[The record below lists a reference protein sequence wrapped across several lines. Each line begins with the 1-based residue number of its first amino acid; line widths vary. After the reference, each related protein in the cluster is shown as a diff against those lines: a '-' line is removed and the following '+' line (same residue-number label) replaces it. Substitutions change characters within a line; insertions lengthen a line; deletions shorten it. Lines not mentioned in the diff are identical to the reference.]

1 MRMNSNLTSGS
12 SISSGSGTSSRSL
25 RASVRYV
32 MTKNSRCTNRYGPI
46 GKAGLVNG
54 IANARSRT
62 SCSLIFRSS
71 LIVANS
77 SELLRAAEIERA
89 NALQAVRRH
98 EDFRMTETVDGVAVS
113 GQPVL
118 FHRPPGELVV
128 LGAALVF
135 LRAIDQVNNVAD
147 LVVRRGGQH
156 GHLGKAAQLIGKPL
170 EQRRE
175 GDAQLLCGLV
185 QVRSRPCAAGEADL
199 LRPHIGIGKIARQLA
214 RGAPEIDLEGERVAP
229 GPAVEHPLQRRVG
242 NDPAIPI
249 I

>member
-1 MRMNSNLTSGS
+1 MSWQTSCA
-12 SISSGSGTSSRSL
+12 SR
-25 RASVRYV
+25 VEP
-32 MTKNSRCTNRYGPI
+32 C
-46 GKAGLVNG
+46 G

-118 FHRPPGELVV
+118 FHSPPGELVV

-156 GHLGKAAQLIGKPL
+156 GHLGNAAQLIGKPL
-170 EQRRE
+170 EQSRE
-175 GDAQLLCGLV
+175 
-185 QVRSRPCAAGEADL
+185 
-199 LRPHIGIGKIARQLA
+199 
-214 RGAPEIDLEGERVAP
+214 
-229 GPAVEHPLQRRVG
+229 
-242 NDPAIPI
+242 
-249 I
+249 